1 MQLMPSQK
9 DGRRPRPRNS
19 SDNIDRMRGQ
29 LERILDWVEE
39 AKSRDQTPAERVS
52 RLRGEEKIP
61 IAIATHMQI
70 VLTGNGSANGDL
82 GNVQKA
88 WKAVT
93 HWATGQGFKLS
104 S

>member
-1 MQLMPSQK
+1 
-9 DGRRPRPRNS
+9 
-19 SDNIDRMRGQ
+19 MRGQ

-39 AKSRDQTPAERVS
+39 AKRRDESPAERVS

-70 VLTGNGSANGDL
+70 VLRDEGSAKGDL
-82 GNVQKA
+82 GGIHKA
-88 WKAVT
+88 WKTVT
-93 HWATGQGFKLS
+93 HWAAGQGFKLS

>member
-1 MQLMPSQK
+1 
-9 DGRRPRPRNS
+9 
-19 SDNIDRMRGQ
+19 MRGQ

-39 AKSRDQTPAERVS
+39 AKSRDETPAERVS

-61 IAIATHMQI
+61 MAIATHMQI
-70 VLTGNGSANGDL
+70 VLTDGSANGNL
-82 GNVQKA
+82 GDVQKA
-88 WKAVT
+88 WKTVT

>member
-9 DGRRPRPRNS
+9 DSRRPKPRNS
-19 SDNIDRMRGQ
+19 SENIDRMRGQ

-39 AKSRDQTPAERVS
+39 AKSRDESPAERVS

-61 IAIATHMQI
+61 IAIATQMQI
-70 VLTGNGSANGDL
+70 VLRNEESANGDL
-82 GNVQKA
+82 SSIHKA
-88 WKAVT
+88 WKSVT
-93 HWATGQGFKLS
+93 HWATVQGFKLS

>member
-9 DGRRPRPRNS
+9 DGRRQRPRNS
-19 SDNIDRMRGQ
+19 SENIDRMRGQ

-39 AKSRDQTPAERVS
+39 AKSRDESPAERVS

-61 IAIATHMQI
+61 PSIATHMQI
-70 VLTGNGSANGDL
+70 VLTGDGSANGNPGDI
-82 GNVQKA
+82 QKA
-88 WKAVT
+88 WKNVT
-93 HWATGQGFKLS
+93 HWATVQGFQIS

>member
-1 MQLMPSQK
+1 
-9 DGRRPRPRNS
+9 
-19 SDNIDRMRGQ
+19 MRGQ

-39 AKSRDQTPAERVS
+39 AKSRHESPAERVS

-61 IAIATHMQI
+61 IATHMQI
-70 VLTGNGSANGDL
+70 VLRNEGAANGDL
-82 GNVQKA
+82 SGIHKA

-93 HWATGQGFKLS
+93 QWATVQGFKLS

>member
-1 MQLMPSQK
+1 MSSQK
-9 DGRRPRPRNS
+9 DGRRTRPRNS

-39 AKSRDQTPAERVS
+39 AKRRDETPAERVS

-61 IAIATHMQI
+61 PPIATQMQI
-70 VLTGNGSANGDL
+70 VLRDGGSANGDL
-82 GNVQKA
+82 GSIQKA
-88 WKAVT
+88 WKTVT
-93 HWATGQGFKLS
+93 QWAAGQGFKLS

>member
-1 MQLMPSQK
+1 MHLMPSQK

-39 AKSRDQTPAERVS
+39 AKSRDESPAERVS

-70 VLTGNGSANGDL
+70 VLRNAEAANGDL
-82 GNVQKA
+82 SGIYKA
-88 WKAVT
+88 WKTVT
-93 HWATGQGFKLS
+93 HWATVQGFKLS

>member
-1 MQLMPSQK
+1 MQLMLSQK
-9 DGRRPRPRNS
+9 DGRRPKPRNS

-70 VLTGNGSANGDL
+70 VLTGDGSANGNL
-82 GNVQKA
+82 GDVQKA